1 MRHVVHTFFFSRFFI
16 FFFVSGIRGPFSGI
30 ELTVAS
36 TYTKSLIIS
45 IVEPYD
51 KVV

>member
-1 MRHVVHTFFFSRFFI
+1 MPHVVHTIFFHDF